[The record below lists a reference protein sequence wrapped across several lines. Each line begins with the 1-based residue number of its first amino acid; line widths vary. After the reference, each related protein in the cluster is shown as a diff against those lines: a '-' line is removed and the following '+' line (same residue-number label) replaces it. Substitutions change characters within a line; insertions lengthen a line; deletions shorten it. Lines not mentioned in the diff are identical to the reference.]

1 MKICVLCNGYPTKKT
16 AESVFVAK
24 LFDEI
29 ADLGHEVSII
39 APQSLTR
46 IWIRNGAL
54 SPSYFVHTTGKGNAV
69 RVYRPK
75 IFSFGKIVHPKV
87 NAYFRH
93 RAIRK
98 VIMALEI
105 QDVFYGHFWGNAY
118 ELYRVIKS
126 QEKPLFVATGESIIH
141 FRTNDGKFKDY
152 ISGVISVSSKNV
164 DESVSAH
171 LTTKE
176 KCIVLPN
183 AIDTDEFYKMDKSA
197 CRSELGI
204 NKGDFIV
211 AYVGNFSQRK
221 GASRLAQAVDRC
233 NDDHLKVI
241 FLGRAMDGSVP
252 VCKGILKAG
261 FTEHKNVVKYMN
273 AADVYVLPTLAEGCC
288 NSIVE
293 AMACGLPVISS
304 DLPFNYDILDS
315 SNSILVNPNDVDE
328 IASAIIKLKNTPDMI
343 ARMSESSLEKAS
355 NLKLRNRAIKI
366 INFIEERINKR

>member
-29 ADLGHEVSII
+29 ADQGHEVSII

-54 SPSYFVHTTGKGNAV
+54 SPSYFVHTTVKGNVV

-75 IFSFGKIVHPKV
+75 IFSFGKIVHPTI
-87 NAYFRH
+87 NALFRH

-98 VIMALEI
+98 VIKALKN
-105 QDVFYGHFWGNAY
+105 QDVYYGHFWGNAY
-118 ELYRVIKS
+118 ELYRVIKK
-126 QEKPLFVATGESIIH
+126 QNKPLFVATGESIIH
-141 FRTNDGKFKDY
+141 FRTNDREFKDY
-152 ISGVISVSSKNV
+152 VSGVISVSSKNV
-164 DESVSAH
+164 DESISAH

-183 AIDTDEFYKMDKSA
+183 AIDTDEFYKMNKSA

-204 NKGDFIV
+204 NENDCVV

-221 GASRLAQAVDRC
+221 GALRLAQAVDRC
-233 NDDHLKVI
+233 NDDQLKVI

-252 VCKGILKAG
+252 VCKGIIKAG
-261 FTEHKNVVKYMN
+261 FTDHKNVVKYMN

-293 AMACGLPVISS
+293 AMACGLPIISS
-304 DLPFNYDILDS
+304 DLPFNYDILDN
-315 SNSILVNPNDVDE
+315 SNSILVDPNNVDQ
-328 IASAIIKLKNTPDMI
+328 IASAIMKLKNNPDLR
-343 ARMSESSLEKAS
+343 ARMSDSSLEKAN
-355 NLKLRNRAIKI
+355 NLKLHSRAGKI
-366 INFIEERINKR
+366 INFIEERINK